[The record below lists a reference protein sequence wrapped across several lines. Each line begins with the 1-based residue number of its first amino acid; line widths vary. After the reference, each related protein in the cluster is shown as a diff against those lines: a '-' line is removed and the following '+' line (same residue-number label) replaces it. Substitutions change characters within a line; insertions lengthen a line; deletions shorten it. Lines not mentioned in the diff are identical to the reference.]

1 LIEESTEKESMKLGS
16 RKTPG
21 ARGEVTGYL
30 WYNGSASYR
39 GGEGVEE
46 TGVKAKNGGRTRK
59 ARARPQCVDPK
70 RGELS
75 MPRLKGQ

>member
-16 RKTPG
+16 RGTPG

-39 GGEGVEE
+39 AGEKVGK
-46 TGVKAKNGGRTRK
+46 TRVKAKAGGRPRERKGIQRDTRK
-59 ARARPQCVDPK
+59 GPSV
-70 RGELS
+70 
-75 MPRLKGQ
+75 

>member
-1 LIEESTEKESMKLGS
+1 MIEKSTEKESIKQGS
-16 RKTPG
+16 RETPG

-39 GGEGVEE
+39 GGERVEK
-46 TGVKAKNGGRTRK
+46 TGVKARGKNPEK
-59 ARARPQCVDPK
+59 KNPQCVDPK

>member
-1 LIEESTEKESMKLGS
+1 LIEKSTEKESMKLGS

-21 ARGEVTGYL
+21 ARREVTGYF

-46 TGVKAKNGGRTRK
+46 ARVKAKRRGKNPKEKAPECRPETR
-59 ARARPQCVDPK
+59 
-70 RGELS
+70 
-75 MPRLKGQ
+75 

>member
-1 LIEESTEKESMKLGS
+1 MKLGS
-16 RKTPG
+16 RETPG
-21 ARGEVTGYL
+21 AEREVTGYL

-39 GGEGVEE
+39 GGEGVGE
-46 TGVKAKNGGRTRK
+46 TGVKAKKSGGRTRK
-59 ARARPQCVDPK
+59 KRPQSVDPK